1 VSLAPEP
8 SFASCTAFGPDF
20 LCAAIEMIGTEIREL
35 RAVLKHV
42 VDRREQRAGYRAGC
56 LLRAAATSI
65 ER

>member
-1 VSLAPEP
+1 
-8 SFASCTAFGPDF
+8 
-20 LCAAIEMIGTEIREL
+20 MIGTEIREL